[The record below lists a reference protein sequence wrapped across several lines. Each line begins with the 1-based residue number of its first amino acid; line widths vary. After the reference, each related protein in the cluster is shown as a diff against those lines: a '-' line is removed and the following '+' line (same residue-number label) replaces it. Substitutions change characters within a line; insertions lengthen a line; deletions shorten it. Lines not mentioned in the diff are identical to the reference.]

1 MNLEHLVQKERKLL
15 TTAALAKGWKE
26 NWKIKK
32 NHCDWLKYINYKK
45 ILVHTDTLKIVMGNC
60 YGTNLLLWKLIKVQ
74 NQAVTLCFLYEL
86 CSEKNSWWGKLF
98 FIVYIYIFY
107 FETILN
113 LPKMSIIVQQTGH
126 LRVSCQVDVLSPLNT
141 EYLKYFRFPINE
153 DTLLDDCNP
162 VIKIRKLALMSTCP
176 NNILYSKRVMFRI
189 TCCT

>member
-98 FIVYIYIFY
+98 FIVYIYFL
-107 FETILN
+107 FW
-113 LPKMSIIVQQTGH
+113 
-126 LRVSCQVDVLSPLNT
+126 
-141 EYLKYFRFPINE
+141 
-153 DTLLDDCNP
+153 
-162 VIKIRKLALMSTCP
+162 
-176 NNILYSKRVMFRI
+176 NNIELTKNVNYSTANRPSESKLPSWCPI
-189 TCCT
+189 TPEYWIPEVL